1 VVLSALLFC
10 SMWVSF
16 SDNCLCSYHSAVTK
30 SIMKA
35 NMHLKYKH
43 AMLDERIVRQIN
55 RGRWYRFN

>member
-1 VVLSALLFC
+1 
-10 SMWVSF
+10 
-16 SDNCLCSYHSAVTK
+16 
-30 SIMKA
+30 MKA